1 MKLYHGSKYI
11 IDKPTFGK
19 GKPYNDYGLGFY
31 CTENIDMAKE
41 WAVGPEIDG
50 YANSYSFNAKS
61 MSILNLNNKKYCILH
76 WLAILV
82 NNRIFDTNSA
92 LAQEAKAYITNNFML
107 PYEDFDI
114 IKGYRADDSY
124 FAFAS
129 DFLNGTISYRQLYS
143 AMKLGNLGMQFVL
156 KSKKAFEQIQFIN
169 ADEVEAATWYP
180 RRASRDSKARKE
192 YWSSKNNKLLP
203 DDIFILDIIKN
214 QMKEGDAR
222 LR

>member
-1 MKLYHGSKYI
+1 MKLYHGSEYI

-41 WAVGPEIDG
+41 WAVGENENG
-50 YANSYSFNAKS
+50 FANTYTFDKAGLN
-61 MSILNLNNKKYCILH
+61 ILNLNSDKYCILH

-92 LAQEAKAYITNNFML
+92 LAQEAKAYITKNFMP
-107 PYEDFDI
+107 PYEDFDV

-129 DFLNGTISYRQLYS
+129 DFLNGAISYRQLYS

-156 KSKKAFEQIQFIN
+156 KSKKAFEQIKFVS
-169 ADEVEAATWYP
+169 AEEVEAAAWYP
-180 RRASRDSKARKE
+180 KRASRDSKARKE
-192 YWSSKNNKLLP
+192 YWSSRNNKLLQ
-203 DDIFILDIIKN
+203 DDIFVLDIIKN
-214 QMKEGDAR
+214 QMKEDDAR